1 MSSDDFLLL
10 KQKLIANKT
19 ELQRQEAL
27 YKESASTVVLD
38 QTRVGR
44 VSRMDAM
51 QSQQMALES
60 ARRRQVQLQKISGA
74 LQRIENNEY
83 GFCFVCG
90 EEIDIKRLIAEP
102 TNTRCLECVE

>member
-1 MSSDDFLLL
+1 MNSNDLSLL

-19 ELQRQEAL
+19 EIQRQEEL
-27 YKESASTVVLD
+27 YKEAGSTVELD

-44 VSRMDAM
+44 VSRMDAL

-60 ARRRQVQLQKISGA
+60 ARRRQTQLQKISGA
-74 LQRIENNEY
+74 LHRIENDEY

-90 EEIDIKRLIAEP
+90 AEIDIRRLIIEP
-102 TNTRCLECVE
+102 TSTRCLECVE